1 MSEACSSTNDDH
13 DHRAIGTRQDLF
25 FFHHY
30 SPGSGFFTP
39 HGTRVYSS
47 LVSYV
52 RDLYWKY
59 EYDEVITPNIFNFDL
74 WEVSG
79 HAAHY
84 RANMFQ
90 LDVEGN
96 AFGLKPMNCP
106 SHCLMYA
113 NRVRSYRDLPIRYA
127 DFGALHRNEFS
138 GALSGLTRLRRFQQD
153 DAHVFCRPDQVR
165 QEVLTFL
172 KMLREAYGILNLSF
186 AVKLSTR
193 PVSFLG
199 TVEQWERAE
208 EDLAAALE
216 DANIPYAMN
225 PGDGAFYGPKIDV
238 TVVDAQGRRFQCA
251 TGQLDFQL
259 PERFDLKYVTSDTES
274 LFARPVILHRAILGS
289 VERMFAL
296 LAENYGGKW
305 PLWLSPRQ
313 VAVLPVSERA
323 LEYAENVRRALR
335 TAGLHASVDASA
347 RSVQKKVREAQLEQT
362 NYIQS

>member
-1 MSEACSSTNDDH
+1 
-13 DHRAIGTRQDLF
+13 
-25 FFHHY
+25 
-30 SPGSGFFTP
+30 
-39 HGTRVYSS
+39 VYSS

-208 EDLAAALE
+208 EDLAAALHLFSVRWNACSLSWQRTTAE
-216 DANIPYAMN
+216 S
-225 PGDGAFYGPKIDV
+225 GLYGS
-238 TVVDAQGRRFQCA
+238 AH
-251 TGQLDFQL
+251 
-259 PERFDLKYVTSDTES
+259 
-274 LFARPVILHRAILGS
+274 ARWRCFP
-289 VERMFAL
+289 
-296 LAENYGGKW
+296 
-305 PLWLSPRQ
+305 
-313 VAVLPVSERA
+313 
-323 LEYAENVRRALR
+323 
-335 TAGLHASVDASA
+335 
-347 RSVQKKVREAQLEQT
+347 
-362 NYIQS
+362 